1 VKQIKYLILL
11 AFLAG
16 TVGCQKNGKRCD
28 ELIGVINQGVEI
40 KNKYEKQGPVKD
52 PKQYLAMAQDWEK
65 LKEKIGAVS
74 LRDDELKGLSG
85 EYQELL
91 GDYVRILREAARA
104 VESKDEAAAQKVRAE
119 IKAVTEDRQALLTNK
134 INAYCSSK

>member
-1 VKQIKYLILL
+1 MKQIKYLLFL

-16 TVGCQKNGKRCD
+16 MFGCQKNGKRCN

-65 LKEKIGAVS
+65 LKEKIGSVS
-74 LRDDELKGLSG
+74 LKDDQLKGLSK

-91 GDYVRILREAARA
+91 GDYVRILRDAARV

-119 IKAVTEDRQALLTNK
+119 LKTVTEERQAQLTNK